1 MTPAEEARLRMR
13 LAALEADKRLLDA
26 IDLAKR
32 LKAAQCQLREFR
44 QKRIKEKGMHITIH
58 PLRDNFIAPR
68 YKTKGA
74 AAFDLYLQDDLY
86 LIPGEPVKISLGFSA
101 DIEDGY
107 SVQIIPRSSAGMN
120 WGIRLWNTVG
130 LIDSD
135 YKGEWCA
142 VLESAKPVQFR
153 RGDRLLQA
161 FVTWSFRADGIDADD
176 AERGTHSGSTGR

>member
-32 LKAAQCQLREFR
+32 LKAAQCQLRELK
-44 QKRIKEKGMHITIH
+44 QKRKTEDRMHITIH

-86 LIPGEPVKISLGFSA
+86 LTPGEPASISLGFSA

-120 WGIRLWNTVG
+120 WGVRLWNTVG

-135 YKGEWCA
+135 YKGEWHA
-142 VLESAKPVQFR
+142 VSCSA
-153 RGDRLLQA
+153 
-161 FVTWSFRADGIDADD
+161 
-176 AERGTHSGSTGR
+176 RGT

>member
-32 LKAAQCQLREFR
+32 LKAAQCQLRDLK

-58 PLRDNFIAPR
+58 PLRDNFIAPK

-86 LIPGEPVKISLGFSA
+86 LTPGEPASISLGFSA

-120 WGIRLWNTVG
+120 WGVRLWNTVG

-142 VLESAKPVQFR
+142 VLESAKPVRFR

>member
-58 PLRDNFIAPR
+58 PLRNDFIAPR

-86 LIPGEPVKISLGFSA
+86 LTPGEPVKISLGFSA

-107 SVQIIPRSSAGMN
+107 SVRLSRAPRLA
-120 WGIRLWNTVG
+120 
-130 LIDSD
+130 
-135 YKGEWCA
+135 
-142 VLESAKPVQFR
+142 
-153 RGDRLLQA
+153 
-161 FVTWSFRADGIDADD
+161 
-176 AERGTHSGSTGR
+176 

>member
-32 LKAAQCQLREFR
+32 LKAAQCQLREFQ

-86 LIPGEPVKISLGFSA
+86 LTPGEPFLTAAYALHTADFIRDWSNSATRPSRFTTFFMLPPCRSRLAADFVCDLNAVRAKAPGYDGLKDTVAPAELERLG
-101 DIEDGY
+101 
-107 SVQIIPRSSAGMN
+107 
-120 WGIRLWNTVG
+120 
-130 LIDSD
+130 
-135 YKGEWCA
+135 
-142 VLESAKPVQFR
+142 
-153 RGDRLLQA
+153 
-161 FVTWSFRADGIDADD
+161 
-176 AERGTHSGSTGR
+176 

>member
-32 LKAAQCQLREFR
+32 LKAAQCQLRDLKR
-44 QKRIKEKGMHITIH
+44 KRIEEKGMHITIH

-74 AAFDLYLQDDLY
+74 AAFDLYLQEDLY
-86 LIPGEPVKISLGFSA
+86 LTPGEPASISLGFSA

-120 WGIRLWNTVG
+120 WGVRLWNTVG

-135 YKGEWCA
+135 YKGEWQA

-153 RGDRLLQA
+153 RGDRILQA